1 MRTLYLDVISGI
13 SGDMFLGALL
23 DLGVDLEA
31 VKTEL
36 AKLNVAGYSLSA
48 EKTAQS
54 AIFGTS
60 FRVQLDHGTMD
71 TGFTEHTHDHHHD
84 HDHDHSHDATPYV
97 ADAHE
102 HTHQHEHDHEHG
114 HHHHHG
120 GARHY
125 TEIVDLIQSAA
136 LSDYVKQHALAIFKA
151 IAEAEAKV
159 HNVSMAEV
167 HFHEVGAVDSIVDI
181 VGGCIALEQLHVDR
195 VISSPLVDGTGFI
208 TVAHGKMPIPV
219 PAVMQMRAGTS
230 IPVHQ
235 RDDIHTEL
243 VTPTGM
249 GIVKTLVTSFEALPS
264 NLTVEK
270 VGYGFGTRD
279 IGQINALRVMLGT
292 TAPLSQ
298 QVVETNA
305 DDVLEMSAN
314 IDDQSAESLAPIID
328 RLVAAGAYDAY
339 FEPIQMKKNR
349 PALKLTV
356 LANPVDQAAMTH
368 LLLQHTTTAGVR
380 YQTLHRTIMQR
391 HFSTVTTEFG
401 DVRVKHLTY
410 QGIEK
415 TKPEF
420 EDCERIA
427 NTRGITLQEVYR
439 AVYRQLDSAL

>member
-1 MRTLYLDVISGI
+1 M
-13 SGDMFLGALL
+13 
-23 DLGVDLEA
+23 
-31 VKTEL
+31 
-36 AKLNVAGYSLSA
+36 
-48 EKTAQS
+48 
-54 AIFGTS
+54 
-60 FRVQLDHGTMD
+60 
-71 TGFTEHTHDHHHD
+71 
-84 HDHDHSHDATPYV
+84 
-97 ADAHE
+97 
-102 HTHQHEHDHEHG
+102 
-114 HHHHHG
+114 
-120 GARHY
+120 
-125 TEIVDLIQSAA
+125 
-136 LSDYVKQHALAIFKA
+136 
-151 IAEAEAKV
+151 
-159 HNVSMAEV
+159 
-167 HFHEVGAVDSIVDI
+167 DSIVDI

-249 GIVKTLVTSFEALPS
+249 GIVKTLVTTFEALPS

-339 FEPIQMKKNR
+339 FEPIQMKKI
-349 PALKLTV
+349 
-356 LANPVDQAAMTH
+356 
-368 LLLQHTTTAGVR
+368 G
-380 YQTLHRTIMQR
+380 QR
-391 HFSTVTTEFG
+391 LS
-401 DVRVKHLTY
+401 
-410 QGIEK
+410 
-415 TKPEF
+415 
-420 EDCERIA
+420 
-427 NTRGITLQEVYR
+427 
-439 AVYRQLDSAL
+439 

>member
-1 MRTLYLDVISGI
+1 MRTLYLDVMSGI

-23 DLGVDLEA
+23 DLGVDLET
-31 VKTEL
+31 VQQEL
-36 AKLNVAGYSLSA
+36 TKLNVNGYSLSA

-60 FRVQLDHGTMD
+60 FRVQLDHGSID
-71 TGFTEHTHDHHHD
+71 TGFTEHTHAHHHAD
-84 HDHDHSHDATPYV
+84 HDHHRDPTPYV
-97 ADAHE
+97 SAAHE
-102 HTHQHEHDHEHG
+102 HLQ
-114 HHHHHG
+114 HHHHG

-125 TEIVDLIQSAA
+125 TEIVDLIQGAT
-136 LSDYVKQHALAIFKA
+136 LNDNVKRHALAIFKA

-167 HFHEVGAVDSIVDI
+167 HFHEVGAIDSIVDI
-181 VGGCIALEQLHVDR
+181 VGGCIALDLLHVDR

-219 PAVMQMRAGTS
+219 PAVMEMRAGTS

-235 RDDIHTEL
+235 REDIHTEL

-249 GIVKTLVTSFEALPS
+249 GIVKTLVTSFEPLPS

-328 RLVAAGAYDAY
+328 RLVAGGAYDAY

-349 PALKLTV
+349 PALKLTA
-356 LANPVDQAAMTH
+356 LANPTDQAAMTH

-380 YQTLHRTIMQR
+380 YHTLHRTIMQR
-391 HFSTVTTEFG
+391 HFSTVTTKYGE
-401 DVRVKHLTY
+401 VRVKHLTY
-410 QGIEK
+410 QDIEK

-420 EDCERIA
+420 EDCEHIA

-439 AVYRQLDSAL
+439 AVYQQLDTTL